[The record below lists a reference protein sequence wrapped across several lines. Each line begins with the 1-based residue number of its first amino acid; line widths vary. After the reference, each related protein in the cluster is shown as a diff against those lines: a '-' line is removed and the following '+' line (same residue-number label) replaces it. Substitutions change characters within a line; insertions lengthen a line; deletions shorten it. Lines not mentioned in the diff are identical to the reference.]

1 MGKIQISSFILKQ
14 LYHKRKR
21 GVYSENL
28 QSLLTNFA
36 FLELFLLNHDILYI
50 FVFLGYNLES
60 FDRKCEVFNSKID
73 LGDKIDFHQYFDV
86 FLL

>member
-36 FLELFLLNHDILYI
+36 YITLLELFPLNHDILYI
-50 FVFLGYNLES
+50 FVFWDIILKAL
-60 FDRKCEVFNSKID
+60 I
-73 LGDKIDFHQYFDV
+73 
-86 FLL
+86 